1 MEFKKCEHCGEQ
13 IHIRSKK
20 CPFCNEVVEEN
31 PATTFNLNDSTESV
45 PAWVKAIQRVQNSK
59 NI

>member
-20 CPFCNEVVEEN
+20 CPFCNEVVEETIDVDKIVKEIDN
-31 PATTFNLNDSTESV
+31 EEES
-45 PAWVKAIQRVQNSK
+45 
-59 NI
+59 

>member
-31 PATTFNLNDSTESV
+31 PAPEEKPLSQDLAPPVSGSDGG
-45 PAWVKAIQRVQNSK
+45 AA
-59 NI
+59 